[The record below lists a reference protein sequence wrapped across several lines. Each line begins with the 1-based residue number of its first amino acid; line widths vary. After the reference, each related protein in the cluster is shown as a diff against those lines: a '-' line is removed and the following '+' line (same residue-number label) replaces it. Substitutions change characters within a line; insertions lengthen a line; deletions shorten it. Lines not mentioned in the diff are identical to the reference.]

1 MTMLARPSTLPP
13 LQQVAVLAT
22 DCTIASTVMQAKD
35 FFYMASL
42 NDGRQRGLGLK
53 PSFSTLI
60 VAADDQPATS
70 FSQDV
75 FPIQAFIDQVEPQLI
90 ILPAFWGEFDEL
102 LERYPAVLPW
112 LRKSHA
118 RGAVIGAV
126 ANGAYWAAAAGLLD
140 DREATTYWRYHDDFS
155 QRFPRVV
162 LQRDKHLTDAGQVL
176 CAAGISSGRD
186 LFVHLA
192 DRLCGPGVAQTVARD
207 VFYEVQRSYTPGVIG
222 FGGQKMHQDLAI
234 LQIQQWLES
243 HFAEKFRF
251 EDVASRHGMSIRN
264 FMRRFQQATGDKP
277 LQYLQRLRIEM
288 AKNLLSTS
296 RLSIKTISYD
306 IGYDD
311 ASFFARLF
319 RQHTDQ
325 SPNQYRRQYQ
335 RQPAD

>member
-1 MTMLARPSTLPP
+1 MPASTSASPA
-13 LQQVAVLAT
+13 LQQVAILAT

-42 NDGRQRGLGLK
+42 NDGRQRGLGLT

-60 VAADDQPATS
+60 AAPDDRPATS
-70 FSQDV
+70 FSQDPLPV
-75 FPIQAFIDQVEPQLI
+75 QTRIDQTAPQLI
-90 ILPAFWGEFDEL
+90 ILPAFWGDFDAL
-102 LERYPAVLPW
+102 LARYPTVIPW
-112 LRKSHA
+112 LKNAHA
-118 RGAVIGAV
+118 AGALIGAV
-126 ANGAYWAAAAGLLD
+126 ANGAFWAAAAGLLD
-140 DREATTYWRYHDDFS
+140 QREATTYWRYYDDFS
-155 QRFPRVV
+155 ARFPHVA
-162 LQRDKHLTDAGQVL
+162 LQRDKHLTDAGAVL

-192 DRLCGPGVAQTVARD
+192 ERLCGPGVAQTVARD
-207 VFYEVQRSYTPGVIG
+207 VFYEVQRNYSPGVIG

-234 LQIQQWLES
+234 LQIQQWLEG

-288 AKNLLSTS
+288 AKTLLSTS
-296 RLSIKTISYD
+296 QQSIKTISYD
-306 IGYDD
+306 VGYDD

-319 RQHTDQ
+319 RQHTEL

-335 RQPAD
+335 RQHEE

>member
-1 MTMLARPSTLPP
+1 MPAHPP
-13 LQQVAVLAT
+13 APPQLQEVVVLAT
-22 DCTIASTVMQAKD
+22 NCTIASTVMQAKD

-42 NDGRQRGLGLK
+42 NDGRQRGIGLK
-53 PSFSTLI
+53 PGFSTLL
-60 VAADDQPATS
+60 VAPDERPVTA
-70 FSQDV
+70 FSQDPL
-75 FPIQAFIDQVEPQLI
+75 PIQAQLNQVKPQLI
-90 ILPAFWGEFDEL
+90 ILPAFWGNFDDL
-102 LERYPAVLPW
+102 LTQYPNVLPW
-112 LRKSHA
+112 LRNAHA
-118 RGAVIGAV
+118 AGAVIGAI
-126 ANGAYWAAAAGLLD
+126 ANGTFWAAAAGLLD
-140 DREATTYWRYHDDFS
+140 HREATTYWRYHEDFS
-155 QRFPRVV
+155 QRFPLVS

-192 DRLCGPGVAQTVARD
+192 DRLCGTGVAQTVARD

-306 IGYDD
+306 VGYDD

-335 RQPAD
+335 RQPIEL

>member
-1 MTMLARPSTLPP
+1 MIVPTTPLPT
-13 LQQVAVLAT
+13 LQQVVILAT
-22 DCTIASTVMQAKD
+22 DCTIASTVMHAKD

-42 NDGRQRGLGLK
+42 NDGRLRGLGLT
-53 PSFSTLI
+53 PSFTTLI
-60 VAADDQPATS
+60 AAPDERPALS

-75 FPIQAFIDQVEPQLI
+75 FPTQACLEQTEPQLI
-90 ILPAFWGEFDEL
+90 ILPAFWGNFDEL
-102 LERYPAVLPW
+102 LARYPGVLPW
-112 LRKSHA
+112 LRQAHA
-118 RGAVIGAV
+118 RGALIGAV
-126 ANGAYWAAAAGLLD
+126 ANGAFWAAAAGLLD
-140 DREATTYWRYHDDFS
+140 YRDASTYWRYHDDFS
-155 QRFPRVV
+155 KRFPLVN
-162 LQRDKHLTDAGQVL
+162 LQRDKHLTDAGSVL

-192 DRLCGPGVAQTVARD
+192 ERLCAPGVAQTVARD
-207 VFYEVQRSYTPGVIG
+207 VFYEVQRNYTPGVIG

-243 HFAEKFRF
+243 NFAEKFRF

-296 RLSIKTISYD
+296 PLSIKTISYD
-306 IGYDD
+306 VGYED

-319 RQHTDQ
+319 RQHTQQ

-335 RQPAD
+335 HQPD